1 MRPSRRTFF
10 YPASCQLPPSFV
22 LTFTSIVRLLLALLA
37 FSAVALV
44 MGVSPIAQPAPQTPS
59 PDQTQINSLAD
70 RMAHEIH
77 SKHLKH
83 RESPKVLVT
92 DFLNDQSLP
101 NLFGQRVADDLSAA
115 LQSRLPANQLIPRKN
130 FQDRLF
136 ADALSPKDLKNKE
149 AVEWYASQGGANLV
163 VTGRFSA
170 PKNNNTTTLEIELTY
185 ISEEEQL
192 ASIRADLTLPPGGAK
207 VLALPGDWPAP
218 PPERLCPTGANYR
231 KTPGT
236 SFPRCVYCP
245 PPPYT
250 DAARRNKLDAHVLL
264 LVQIDEQGHPTSA
277 VVVSGAPY
285 GLSGQAA
292 KAVLQW
298 QLSPATKDN
307 QPVPTCTAVDVMF
320 RLQ

>member
-1 MRPSRRTFF
+1 M
-10 YPASCQLPPSFV
+10 
-22 LTFTSIVRLLLALLA
+22 LTFTSIMRLFLALLA
-37 FSAVALV
+37 LSAVALV
-44 MGVSPIAQPAPQTPS
+44 MSVFVSPIAQPAPQTGS

-70 RMAHEIH
+70 RLAHEIH
-77 SKHLKH
+77 TKHLKH

-101 NLFGQRVADDLSAA
+101 NLFGQRFADDLSAA

-136 ADALSPKDLKNKE
+136 TDALSPEDLKNKE

-163 VTGRFSA
+163 VTGHFSA
-170 PKNNNTTTLEIELTY
+170 PKDNNTSTLELELTS

-218 PPERLCPTGANYR
+218 PPERLCHTGANYR
-231 KTPGT
+231 KPPGR
-236 SFPRCVYCP
+236 SAPQCVHCP
-245 PPPYT
+245 PPSYT
-250 DAARRNKLDAHVLL
+250 DAARRHKLDAHVVL
-264 LVQIDEQGHPTSA
+264 LVQIDEQGHPTSD

-298 QLSPATKDN
+298 QLSPGTKDN
-307 QPVPTCTAVDVMF
+307 QPVPTCIAVDVMF

>member
-1 MRPSRRTFF
+1 M
-10 YPASCQLPPSFV
+10 
-22 LTFTSIVRLLLALLA
+22 LTFTSIMRLFLALLA
-37 FSAVALV
+37 LSAVALV
-44 MGVSPIAQPAPQTPS
+44 MSVSPIAQPAPQTPS

-70 RMAHEIH
+70 RLAHEIH

-136 ADALSPKDLKNKE
+136 ADALSPKDLKNKD

-163 VTGRFSA
+163 VTGHFSA
-170 PKNNNTTTLEIELTY
+170 PKGNNTSTLELELTY

-192 ASIRADLTLPPGGAK
+192 ASIRANLTLPPDGAK

-218 PPERLCPTGANYR
+218 PPERLCNTGANYR
-231 KTPGT
+231 KLPGT
-236 SFPRCVYCP
+236 SLPRCVYCP
-245 PPPYT
+245 PPSYT
-250 DAARRNKLDAHVLL
+250 DAARRHKLNAHVLL

-292 KAVLQW
+292 KAVLRW
-298 QLSPATKDN
+298 QLTPATKDN
-307 QPVPTCTAVDVMF
+307 QPVPTCTAVEVTF